1 MQGYN
6 NKVILE
12 RGRFYPLEAG
22 KWDEGWQNWM
32 NSDIMVIRGDVSGAI
47 TLKLV
52 FRDNYNRCRDVVVE
66 MDSDKNLI
74 SSVASDYYLW
84 PH

>member
-1 MQGYN
+1 
-6 NKVILE
+6 
-12 RGRFYPLEAG
+12 
-22 KWDEGWQNWM
+22 
-32 NSDIMVIRGDVSGAI
+32 MVIRGDVSGAI